1 MKVSD
6 MIKIVSILSLVWVL
20 AACTAPGPQSIDL
33 SPSYEFAKLDGVK
46 IPIELVIVD
55 EREDTNII
63 GYRRARNDAPISLNV
78 SLASTLG
85 QSIQEAMQQQG
96 IVMSK
101 GPEPLT
107 QVKVIVNEFRY
118 WSPNEDWV
126 SEVNLN
132 ATVTVE
138 IKRGKTSLEKK
149 FSAEK
154 KQEVATAPNAKYN
167 QKLADELLV
176 NLIESIFSNNEIVNF
191 LK

>member
-1 MKVSD
+1 MKT
-6 MIKIVSILSLVWVL
+6 IKSLSVLGLVWMLV
-20 AACTAPGPQSIDL
+20 ACTAPGPQSINL
-33 SPSYEFAKLDGVK
+33 SPSYEFAQLKGVE
-46 IPIELVIVD
+46 IPIELVVVD
-55 EREDTNII
+55 QREETDII
-63 GYRRARNDAPISLNV
+63 GYRRARNDAPITLNQ

-85 QSIQEAMQQQG
+85 QSIQDAMLAQG
-96 IVMSK
+96 IIMSK

-107 QVKVIVNEFRY
+107 QIKVIVNEFRY
-118 WSPNEDWV
+118 WSPNKDWV

-132 ATVTVE
+132 ATVTVQ
-138 IKRGKTSLEKK
+138 IQRGKTSLEKR